1 MEHVHTDSDLAA
13 VETLVREGRRAGT
26 ERGLLSD
33 RSNDPNELCRGEV
46 RYGESSSATP
56 CAFLQL
62 LQWEVFA
69 VPLDVMDSSCS
80 MVC

>member
-13 VETLVREGRRAGT
+13 VETLVRDRRAGT
-26 ERGLLSD
+26 DRGLLSD
-33 RSNDPNELCRGEV
+33 RSNDPNELCRGGV
-46 RYGESSSATP
+46 RYGESFSATP

-62 LQWEVFA
+62 LQWVVFA